1 MKKILVILI
10 FLTSCG
16 YQPLY
21 SNKKFA
27 DFTFKDIELIGDIK
41 INRQIVTTLNIEK
54 NSENF
59 QFNKIV
65 LKNNKQIIETSK
77 NSKGQADS
85 YKMILS
91 VNLIIENKENILNEK
106 FFNETFAYKK
116 LDNKFDLSQYEKE
129 VEKNLI
135 TKITEQMI
143 VHLNL

>member
-1 MKKILVILI
+1 MKKILFILI

-21 SNKKFA
+21 SNKKSA
-27 DFTFKDIELIGDIK
+27 DFTFKDIELVGDLK
-41 INRQIVTTLNIEK
+41 INRQIVTTLNFK
-54 NSENF
+54 NNTENF
-59 QFNKIV
+59 QFKKII
-65 LKNNKQIIETSK
+65 LKNNKQVIETSK

-91 VNLIIENKENILNEK
+91 IDLIIEDKNNIINEK
-106 FFNETFAYKK
+106 FFSETFSYKN
-116 LDNKFDLSQYEKE
+116 LENRFDLSQYEKE
-129 VEKNLI
+129 IEKNLI

>member
-77 NSKGQADS
+77 NS

-106 FFNETFAYKK
+106 FFSETFAYKK

>member
-1 MKKILVILI
+1 MKKFLVVLI

-21 SNKKFA
+21 SNKKSA
-27 DFTFKDIELIGDIK
+27 NFTFKDIELIGDIK

-54 NSENF
+54 KSENF

-106 FFNETFAYKK
+106 FFSETFTYKN

-135 TKITEQMI
+135 TKITEQII

>member
-91 VNLIIENKENILNEK
+91 VNLIIENKENILKEK
-106 FFNETFAYKK
+106 FFSETFAYKK
-116 LDNKFDLSQYEKE
+116 LDNNFDLSQYEKE